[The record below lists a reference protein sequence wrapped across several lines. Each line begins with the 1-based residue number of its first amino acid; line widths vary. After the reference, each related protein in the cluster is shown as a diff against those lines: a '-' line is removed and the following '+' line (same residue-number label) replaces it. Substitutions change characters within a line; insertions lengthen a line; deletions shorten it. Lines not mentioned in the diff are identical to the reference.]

1 MLSLHQKPKLRSTTS
16 ARRELSLEFPDFSY
30 QVVDRCSSH
39 EFALIQFLCS
49 PDAFIYRA
57 RMDAV
62 RYLLNNLT
70 DFTHL

>member
-1 MLSLHQKPKLRSTTS
+1 MLPITPDTHMRSTTS
-16 ARRELSLEFPDFSY
+16 AAEIYPGVLRLNVSGGGLAAA
-30 QVVDRCSSH
+30 SH

-62 RYLLNNLT
+62 QR
-70 DFTHL
+70 